1 MTREEKRQ
9 RRRQNLLMALC
20 WLIVLAG
27 VACLLCTCASA
38 ACAAE
43 TVEPEID
50 PLTEALATIGAC
62 WVAWALMRGIEWL
75 DKPRKKVRG

>member
-20 WLIVLAG
+20 WLIVLAW
-27 VACLLCTCASA
+27 VAALLCTCASA

-43 TVEPEID
+43 TVEREID
-50 PLTEALATIGAC
+50 PLTEALATIGAG
-62 WVAWALMRGIEWL
+62 WVTWALMRGIEWL
-75 DKPRKKVRG
+75 ETPRRK